1 MSLGQRMRRVGAGAF
16 IVDRKGT
23 ILGFDEGMER
33 LTRYSAIDIVGRH
46 KDLDGARNG
55 HDAGGTDGAS
65 PLYRGEIPMVHTAR
79 PIELTVFHAD
89 GSSLEIE
96 ARVQRLEGPGDR
108 VQVNV
113 LRVLGHTRDQA
124 HPEERPFVDALTGL
138 PNREAF
144 RARLAA
150 AFANASDRAV
160 PLALILADIDRLR
173 LINDRLGRDA
183 GDLVLQKLAA
193 ILRTQVGDEKA
204 IFRLADDDFAI
215 LLPHHG
221 RGDARQVAA
230 GVRMAS
236 DQLKIQVEGQ
246 EAPRLTLSIGSASF
260 PADAETSG
268 DLFSRA
274 QDALDEAR
282 RMGRNRV
289 WCYLRRPRVPLEVP
303 VYFDAAE
310 ALLVGYTRDLS
321 PSGLFVQTS
330 APIEIGMRCALAF
343 PLPGYDDKVHVIGR
357 VVRTVP
363 TETRDNGHA
372 ARVPGMGV
380 EFERFGGQ
388 SDRGAI
394 DAYLH
399 AHEDRTLRPETGL
412 LSL

>member
-1 MSLGQRMRRVGAGAF
+1 MDLGQRMRRVGAGAF
-16 IVDRKGT
+16 IVDRNGT

-33 LTRYSAIDIVGRH
+33 LTHLSAIDVVGRS
-46 KDLDGARNG
+46 KDFRD
-55 HDAGGTDGAS
+55 S
-65 PLYRGEIPMVHTAR
+65 PLYRGTIPMVRTAR

-89 GSSLEIE
+89 GGSFDVE

-113 LRVLGHTRDQA
+113 LRVLGRA
-124 HPEERPFVDALTGL
+124 RPEPAEPEERPFVDALTGL

-150 AFANASDRAV
+150 EFANAADRAL
-160 PLALILADIDRLR
+160 PLAVVLADIDRLR
-173 LINDRLGRDA
+173 LINDRLGRET
-183 GDLVLQKLAA
+183 GDLVLQKMAG
-193 ILRTQVGDEKA
+193 ILRHQVHDEHA
-204 IFRLADDDFAI
+204 IFRLADDDFAV
-215 LLPHHG
+215 LLPRHG

-230 GVRMAS
+230 GIRTAS
-236 DQLKIQVEGQ
+236 EQLRLNVDGRD
-246 EAPRLTLSIGSASF
+246 APRLTLSIGSASF
-260 PADAETSG
+260 PADAESSG
-268 DLFSRA
+268 DLYSRA
-274 QDALDEAR
+274 HDALDEAR

-303 VYFDAAE
+303 VYFDASE
-310 ALLVGYTRDLS
+310 SLLVGYTRDLS

-363 TETRDNGHA
+363 TETRDNGHVS
-372 ARVPGMGV
+372 RVPGMGV

-399 AHEDRTLRPETGL
+399 ANEGRTLRPETGL
-412 LSL
+412 LSV